1 MKAEP
6 GHRGRRGV
14 HPLVAAA
21 RGAGQR
27 RFPCYGLA
35 PQSAP
40 AMSDLQDQMK
50 QAVAAA
56 AVEQIQDGMVL
67 GLGSGSTAALMI
79 QGLGERLRRGEL
91 RDIVGVTTS
100 FQGEVLAA
108 ELGIPLQSLNAV
120 DRIDLAIDGADEV
133 DPSFQLIKGG
143 GACHVQEKLVAV
155 RAKRFVVVV
164 DSTKLVDTLN
174 LGFKLPVEVL
184 PGAWRQ
190 VKDQLGEMG
199 ADAQLRMAVRK
210 AGPVVT
216 DQGNLVLDVTF
227 AGGISDPEALE
238 KAINNLPGVLE
249 NGLFVNLTDQVLVGE
264 IVDGV
269 PGVRDLAKR

>member
-1 MKAEP
+1 MA
-6 GHRGRRGV
+6 
-14 HPLVAAA
+14 
-21 RGAGQR
+21 
-27 RFPCYGLA
+27 
-35 PQSAP
+35 
-40 AMSDLQDQMK
+40 DLQDQMK
-50 QAVAAA
+50 QAVAQA
-56 AVEQIQDGMVL
+56 AVEQIHDGMVV

-79 QGLGERLRRGEL
+79 QALGAKLQRGEL

-108 ELGIPLQSLNAV
+108 ELGIPLRSLNAIE
-120 DRIDLAIDGADEV
+120 RIDLAIDGADEV

-143 GACHVQEKLVAV
+143 GACHVQEKLVAC
-155 RAKRFVVVV
+155 RADRFVVVV
-164 DSTKLVDTLN
+164 DASKLVQTLN
-174 LGFKLPVEVL
+174 LGFLLPVEVL

-190 VKDQLGEMG
+190 VQAQLAAMG
-199 ADAQLRMAVRK
+199 GDAQLRMAVKK

-216 DQGNLVLDVTF
+216 DQGNLVLDVKF
-227 AGGISDPEALE
+227 AGGITDPVSLE

-269 PGVRDLAKR
+269 AGVRDLVRR